1 MDSGVEPYRSMLARN
16 CSAPDVLELK
26 LNAQVI
32 LLKNLDSALELG
44 AWRVAPLP

>member
-1 MDSGVEPYRSMLARN
+1 MEPYRSMLAGN

-44 AWRVAPLP
+44 ACGELPPPTT